1 MKYSRKIIVKLNFK
15 HSTKIEEQFKCIIKI
30 EIQSNIVID
39 KIEIQ
44 TSRSKKYNEIESS
57 TYNPK

>member
-1 MKYSRKIIVKLNFK
+1 MIVKLNFK
-15 HSTKIEEQFKCIIKI
+15 LSTKIEEQFKCIIKI

-44 TSRSKKYNEIESS
+44 ASRSKKYNEIESS